1 MVLELSS
8 GVYLHTAYAV
18 SNIPN
23 LFTEDDWSLD
33 SQEGMRYVGTYT
45 DGSPID
51 STDPNDYIWAELLDT
66 DVNDTDEEDVLP
78 VADLQAQADALQDQ
92 IDILQSDASDLAV
105 SIAQNADNI
114 SNGTNLA
121 SEANDI
127 AKATGQHFWTDDSGA
142 HVTEA
147 TQEEWQDPDSPNYQ
161 SGANSLWNSL
171 GILFRRGLNNLLA
184 ILAGGADG
192 TGEKGITIYDG
203 LGNALSNIVA
213 KFTDAGS
220 IIGKQDQSHLKL
232 DYHSMQMV
240 DKDGITYLYIS
251 DLRNS
256 EGYIVETFEGDGY
269 TRQFA
274 TKMDVDTL
282 IKATVD
288 GVEVTAQAMTSAI
301 EFDSAPASGS
311 AIEVTYEPVFA
322 ELAKAYTFGTRN
334 DLEPIGVMS
343 VAEGHENAASARRSH
358 AEGSG
363 NTIAADAPDSHAE
376 GSNNTIVIGTA
387 SHAEGADNHI
397 EGSFAHAEGNG
408 NQALTDF
415 THVEGE
421 GNIAEGVWQH
431 VFGRYNV
438 PDTTNYE
445 IVGNGSNDNNRANIR
460 TLDPTGKEW
469 LNDTLEVSRDPV
481 SAMEVATKQ
490 YVDNSGGG
498 GGGTS
503 DYTQLSNKP
512 QVNGVTLTGNKSS
525 SDLGI
530 TLGSLGGVPTTR
542 TVNSKAL
549 SSDITLTASDVGAL
563 PDTTSIPS
571 KTSDLTNDSGFVTGS
586 GSQSANYTSV
596 FTIGNMTV
604 ITGNAIVNVDAA
616 NTNCNTTVHFNHTFK
631 YIPVVLTSMLNIGG
645 SYYMRCTA
653 AGSSTTGFTARVRAG
668 AVPNPQ
674 NINVQWVAIGELV

>member
-1 MVLELSS
+1 
-8 GVYLHTAYAV
+8 
-18 SNIPN
+18 
-23 LFTEDDWSLD
+23 
-33 SQEGMRYVGTYT
+33 
-45 DGSPID
+45 
-51 STDPNDYIWAELLDT
+51 
-66 DVNDTDEEDVLP
+66 
-78 VADLQAQADALQDQ
+78 
-92 IDILQSDASDLAV
+92 
-105 SIAQNADNI
+105 
-114 SNGTNLA
+114 
-121 SEANDI
+121 
-127 AKATGQHFWTDDSGA
+127 
-142 HVTEA
+142 
-147 TQEEWQDPDSPNYQ
+147 
-161 SGANSLWNSL
+161 
-171 GILFRRGLNNLLA
+171 
-184 ILAGGADG
+184 
-192 TGEKGITIYDG
+192 
-203 LGNALSNIVA
+203 
-213 KFTDAGS
+213 
-220 IIGKQDQSHLKL
+220 
-232 DYHSMQMV
+232 
-240 DKDGITYLYIS
+240 
-251 DLRNS
+251 
-256 EGYIVETFEGDGY
+256 
-269 TRQFA
+269 
-274 TKMDVDTL
+274 
-282 IKATVD
+282 
-288 GVEVTAQAMTSAI
+288 
-301 EFDSAPASGS
+301 
-311 AIEVTYEPVFA
+311 VFA
-322 ELAKAYTFGTRN
+322 ELAKAYTLGTRN

-343 VAEGHENAASARRSH
+343 MAEGHENAASARRSH

-376 GSNNTIVIGTA
+376 GSNNTIAIGTA
-387 SHAEGADNHI
+387 SHAEGADNRI
-397 EGSFAHAEGNG
+397 EASFAHAEGNN
-408 NQALTDF
+408 NQAMADF

-438 PDTTNYE
+438 ADTSSYE

-469 LNDTLEVSRDPV
+469 LNDTLEVSRDPT
-481 SAMEVATKQ
+481 APFEVATKN
-490 YVDNSGGG
+490 YVDNSGGGTVTAKDVTVDGSDFAQNPEWSEALAQSENVQEALTYLSLIAYDTTDQVIALEGSKQDGLISGSNIKTINGNSILGSGNLVIGG

-503 DYTQLSNKP
+503 DYSNLTNKP
-512 QVNGVTLTGNKSS
+512 KINSVELSGNKSL